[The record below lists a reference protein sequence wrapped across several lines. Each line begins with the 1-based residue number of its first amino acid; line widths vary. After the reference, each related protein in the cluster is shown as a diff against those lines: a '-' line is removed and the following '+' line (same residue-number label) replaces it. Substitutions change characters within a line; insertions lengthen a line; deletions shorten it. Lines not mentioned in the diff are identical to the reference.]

1 MGRSTWRRSL
11 ERRPGQARAKKPQPA
26 SLGRMGAPERERDE
40 SDWKRYGQT
49 AACFRVTRSRDRGII
64 SRNGEISKLSAGKL
78 RSQRLPD
85 DWGWLPRRPSALSAF
100 ANGEFHTHAMTA
112 IQSFI
117 GIDISPFTKASNCIN
132 AVFAEPTPGE
142 CYNVA
147 PRMRWNRVSKR
158 NPKHLST
165 ANAIRRRDQAHS

>member
-1 MGRSTWRRSL
+1 MKDVTGL
-11 ERRPGQARAKKPQPA
+11 EAN
-26 SLGRMGAPERERDE
+26 SGAHRE
-40 SDWKRYGQT
+40 
-49 AACFRVTRSRDRGII
+49 
-64 SRNGEISKLSAGKL
+64 
-78 RSQRLPD
+78 
-85 DWGWLPRRPSALSAF
+85 SAF
-100 ANGEFHTHAMTA
+100 AHGELHTHAMTA

-117 GIDISPFTKASNCIN
+117 GIDISPFTEASNCIN

-165 ANAIRRRDQAHS
+165 ANAIRRRDQAHSSQTGNNGFHQGSDVSAAAEKRVEL

>member
-1 MGRSTWRRSL
+1 
-11 ERRPGQARAKKPQPA
+11 
-26 SLGRMGAPERERDE
+26 MGAPEREPDE

-100 ANGEFHTHAMTA
+100 ANGEFHTHPMTA
-112 IQSFI
+112 IQSFLSRRI
-117 GIDISPFTKASNCIN
+117 WTACSSSAAWRTGLLSDRELLNRDSPFPL
-132 AVFAEPTPGE
+132 FQP
-142 CYNVA
+142 
-147 PRMRWNRVSKR
+147 
-158 NPKHLST
+158 
-165 ANAIRRRDQAHS
+165 RDQTVVDDWDRSPSYGGKQPPPGWQPVCFRRSWIWRPPPA